1 MSSIAII
8 TDTDSSLLAEIAARC
23 GIRQV
28 PITVHFGQETFET
41 DVDIANV
48 SR

>member
-8 TDTDSSLLAEIAARC
+8 TDTDASLPAEAAARY

-28 PITVHFGQETFET
+28 PITVHLVG
-41 DVDIANV
+41 DL
-48 SR
+48 